1 MVAAQIPRL
10 AESSSGNR
18 SLAPRKESAS
28 IKIILSAHF
37 STKDFDAGL
46 VLGPSETSRK
56 SDWRLSAGGWAW
68 VFRVGYAT
76 EAERDFLR
84 GG

>member
-28 IKIILSAHF
+28 IKIILSAYF

-46 VLGPSETSRK
+46 VLGPSET
-56 SDWRLSAGGWAW
+56 
-68 VFRVGYAT
+68 
-76 EAERDFLR
+76 
-84 GG
+84 